1 MSVPSPF
8 VALTVGLGVTTAT
21 LSAVPVIAAI
31 VSRPPVVSVTV
42 GAETFNL
49 KTRTTSFDELEADPD
64 FDRLVPFFED
74 ADLAQELA
82 SLVGPDLGLPS
93 LFMGSASG
101 PFFVI
106 EEGEFLP
113 TFEGEDVEG
122 VAFFESV
129 DTPGVLALHRF
140 AVVDYVVVDLE
151 PDTTAAAVPVQAF
164 LPEMVDVSLTA
175 VYEQD

>member
-8 VALTVGLGVTTAT
+8 AALTISLGLTTAT
-21 LSAVPVIAAI
+21 LSAVPMVAAV
-31 VSRPPVVSVTV
+31 VSKPPVVSVTV

-49 KTRTTSFDELEADPD
+49 KTRSTSFDELEADPD

-74 ADLAQELA
+74 ADLAEELA

-101 PFFVI
+101 PFFVT
-106 EEGEFLP
+106 EAGEFLP

-122 VAFFESV
+122 VAFFEDIDS
-129 DTPGVLALHRF
+129 TGVLALHRY
-140 AVVDYVVVDLE
+140 AVVDYVVVDVE
-151 PDTTAAAVPVQAF
+151 SDTTTAAVPVQAF
-164 LPEMVDVSLTA
+164 LPELVDVINPLA
-175 VYEQD
+175 AYE

>member
-1 MSVPSPF
+1 MPF
-8 VALTVGLGVTTAT
+8 AALTVALGLTTAA
-21 LSAVPVIAAI
+21 LSAVPVVAGII
-31 VSRPPVVSVTV
+31 SRPPVVSVTI
-42 GAETFNL
+42 GSETFNL
-49 KTRTTSFDELEADPD
+49 KTRTTSFDDLEADPD

-82 SLVGPDLGLPS
+82 TLVGPELGLPS

-129 DTPGVLALHRF
+129 DSSGVLALHRF
-140 AVVDYVVVDLE
+140 AIVDYVVVDLE
-151 PDTTAAAVPVQAF
+151 SDTPTATVSAQAF
-164 LPEMVDVSLTA
+164 LPELVDMSLTA
-175 VYEQD
+175 AYK